1 MKPVSTIVVVVF
13 ALVAVV
19 HLLRIIQ
26 GWEVIVN
33 GITMPLWVSVVGAI
47 IAGGLPNTLYSWQVQ
62 ERKGFSNPSKRPC
75 PTNVGRRGVRDAQR
89 DRARSSLSYRGESFG
104 RWTGCLNVAHS
115 AKIGCAVWF
124 GKEDQGLV

>member
-19 HLLRIIQ
+19 HLMRIIQ

-47 IAGGLPNTLYSWQVQ
+47 IAG
-62 ERKGFSNPSKRPC
+62 
-75 PTNVGRRGVRDAQR
+75 
-89 DRARSSLSYRGESFG
+89 SLAILLWRET
-104 RWTGCLNVAHS
+104 RN
-115 AKIGCAVWF
+115 
-124 GKEDQGLV
+124 

>member
-19 HLLRIIQ
+19 HLMRIIQ

-47 IAGGLPNTLYSWQVQ
+47 IAGGLAILLWREGRGYVTIHSDK
-62 ERKGFSNPSKRPC
+62 RK
-75 PTNVGRRGVRDAQR
+75 
-89 DRARSSLSYRGESFG
+89 
-104 RWTGCLNVAHS
+104 AHRLGT
-115 AKIGCAVWF
+115 K
-124 GKEDQGLV
+124 